1 MLNLKVADVRAFVPA
16 KDFAISK
23 AFYTALGWK
32 LTEITEKL
40 TLIELAE
47 WRFYLQD
54 YYVKEWA
61 EGA

>member
-16 KDFAISK
+16 KDFAVSK

-40 TLIELAE
+40 A
-47 WRFYLQD
+47 
-54 YYVKEWA
+54 
-61 EGA
+61 